1 MVYVYSLGHT
11 FVFAVNQMVRDV
23 ATTAGKVNYL
33 GTIKNRPLAS
43 STCTRA
49 YMGPWYRLKK

>member
-1 MVYVYSLGHT
+1 M
-11 FVFAVNQMVRDV
+11 FAVNQMVRDV